1 MSKNSDDAKPADET
15 PAEDADA
22 TFSGSVPAADEP
34 AEYVVTPDQPV
45 TRRSG
50 RYATILALIAL
61 IVSGGAALLTF
72 YQARDDGNSDAAA
85 EAAQA
90 RYESLRGSLDATR
103 ESVDGLQGRLTQ
115 LSETD
120 AASLR
125 SIQSLE
131 RQLEERLRAL
141 ESLPGRIGNLENS
154 ISTLRGISSGVRDAW
169 LLAEAEYYMQ
179 IANAQL
185 QLAGNVQLATLALR
199 LADQRIEQLAD
210 PSLTNVRR
218 ALADELRALA
228 AMANPDI
235 EGIVLTLSSLATVVD
250 TLPLREQLRA
260 DDEMQADDN
269 IDPELT
275 GMDRAIASFK
285 RTMGGIVSVRRT
297 DAPLEPLLAP
307 DERYFLRANVQ
318 LQLQAARLALLQEDQ
333 AVFEQSLDDAAMW
346 LGRYY
351 DVEDAAVVSAQQTLD
366 EIRSVPFVVAA
377 PDISESLRLLRQHRT
392 LAEAATE
399 VPAPEP
405 AVEDNV
411 APEAAVQPGQP
422 ETDQDA
428 TTPETEQ

>member
-1 MSKNSDDAKPADET
+1 MSNNADDAKPADEN
-15 PAEDADA
+15 PAEDGDA
-22 TFSGSVPAADEP
+22 TFSDSVPAADDP
-34 AEYVVTPDQPV
+34 AEYVVTPDEPV
-45 TRRSG
+45 PHRSG
-50 RYATILALIAL
+50 RLATLVAFLALVVSVAATLFAL
-61 IVSGGAALLTF
+61 
-72 YQARDDGNSDAAA
+72 YQARDDGSNAAAA
-85 EAAQA
+85 ETSQAQ
-90 RYESLRGSLDATR
+90 YESLRGSLDATR
-103 ESVDGLQGRLTQ
+103 DSVDGLQGRLAQ

-125 SIQSLE
+125 NIQALE
-131 RQLEERLRAL
+131 RQVEERLRTL

-185 QLAGNVQLATLALR
+185 QLAGNARLATLALR
-199 LADQRIEQLAD
+199 LADQRVEQLAD
-210 PSLTNVRR
+210 PALTNVRR
-218 ALADELRALA
+218 ALADELRALG
-228 AMANPDI
+228 AMANPDV

-250 TLPLREQLRA
+250 TLPLREQLQT
-260 DDEMQADDN
+260 DELQTSGDV
-269 IDPELT
+269 DPELT

-333 AVFEQSLDDAAMW
+333 DVFEQSLDDASMW

-351 DVEDAAVVSAQQTLD
+351 DIEDAAVGSAQQTIA
-366 EIRSVPFVVAA
+366 EIRSVLLEVDVPN
-377 PDISESLRLLRQHRT
+377 ISESLRLLRQHRT
-392 LAEAATE
+392 LAEAAAE
-399 VPAPEP
+399 APAPEP
-405 AVEDNV
+405 DVEDDP
-411 APEAAVQPGQP
+411 APEVAADEEQPGA
-422 ETDQDA
+422 EQDA